1 MPRVCVEGL
10 SKLNCGQVVQLESP
24 EGSPQMGRRL
34 RALGAR
40 GAYRGLPDDSS
51 ADSPHSTPVHARK
64 APAKKKR
71 KPLDWRSKGA
81 YRPVA
86 NDAHSSDEPAA
97 VEALQVSAIQ
107 KNRKHNQCPKSLV

>member
-1 MPRVCVEGL
+1 
-10 SKLNCGQVVQLESP
+10 
-24 EGSPQMGRRL
+24 MGRRL
-34 RALGAR
+34 RGLGVR

-51 ADSPHSTPVHARK
+51 ADSHSTPVHARK

-86 NDAHSSDEPAA
+86 NDAHSSDEPTAA
-97 VEALQVSAIQ
+97 DALQVSAVQ
-107 KNRKHNQCPKSLV
+107 KLIL

>member
-1 MPRVCVEGL
+1 M
-10 SKLNCGQVVQLESP
+10 ESP
-24 EGSPQMGRRL
+24 GGSPFVGRRL
-34 RALGAR
+34 RGLGALGGR

-81 YRPVA
+81 YRSVA
-86 NDAHSSDEPAA
+86 ADAHSSDEPTAT
-97 VEALQVSAIQ
+97 EAIQVSCDS
-107 KNRKHNQCPKSLV
+107 KTHMRSFNHL